1 MQVTLDLLEGS
12 GHAGRILDLTRL
24 DAITPWMKALCAAHG
39 PLDGLAH
46 CAGIQSMRPLQT
58 ASLAYIHEV
67 INANPQRGAHPG
79 PGLPA
84 EALPCPGGVAG
95 LRRLDGGNQGRSRQY
110 GLFRQ
115 QGRAD
120 RGGTIAGL
128 ELLRDGIRVNAV
140 APALVDTPIAQS
152 YRAVTEA
159 GYQNLVNQQPL
170 GIGHPDDV
178 AAAIAFLMAGTSKWI
193 TGTVLNVDGGFLA

>member
-1 MQVTLDLLEGS
+1 M
-12 GHAGRILDLTRL
+12 
-24 DAITPWMKALCAAHG
+24 
-39 PLDGLAH
+39 
-46 CAGIQSMRPLQT
+46 
-58 ASLAYIHEV
+58 
-67 INANPQRGAHPG
+67 
-79 PGLPA
+79 
-84 EALPCPGGVAG
+84 
-95 LRRLDGGNQGRSRQY
+95 
-110 GLFRQ
+110 
-115 QGRAD
+115 
-120 RGGTIAGL
+120 
-128 ELLRDGIRVNAV
+128 RDGIRVNAV